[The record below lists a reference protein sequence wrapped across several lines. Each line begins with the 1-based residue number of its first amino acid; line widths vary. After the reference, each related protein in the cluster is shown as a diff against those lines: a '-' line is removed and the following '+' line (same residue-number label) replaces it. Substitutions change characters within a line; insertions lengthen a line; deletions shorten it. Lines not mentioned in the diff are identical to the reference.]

1 MPRQAA
7 EACMICAPD
16 PCECFAPK
24 PKAKTPRKRPVEEVP
39 LPGDAVEVHTE
50 TVAQPPR
57 QDLRA
62 KMKAAAAQAPAFQR
76 VEQPVARR
84 RAGSEGDLLTE
95 GGRSPSGTSRP
106 APRPVVS
113 DEVLLEHAALR
124 ALADIMHPD
133 DRERYKMV
141 INSTPSPAER
151 KAEWRARRA
160 WQLQQ

>member
-1 MPRQAA
+1 MARAKA

-24 PKAKTPRKRPVEEVP
+24 PKAKAARKRPVEEVP
-39 LPGDAVEVHTE
+39 LPGNAVEVHTE

-62 KMKAAAAQAPAFQR
+62 KIKAAAAAAPTFIKVQTEKKQTRHTETELTKAAPA
-76 VEQPVARR
+76 AR
-84 RAGSEGDLLTE
+84 
-95 GGRSPSGTSRP
+95 PI
-106 APRPVVS
+106 VS

-124 ALADIMHPD
+124 SLADIMSPD
-133 DRERYKMV
+133 DREQYKMV
-141 INSTPSPAER
+141 INSTPSPSER